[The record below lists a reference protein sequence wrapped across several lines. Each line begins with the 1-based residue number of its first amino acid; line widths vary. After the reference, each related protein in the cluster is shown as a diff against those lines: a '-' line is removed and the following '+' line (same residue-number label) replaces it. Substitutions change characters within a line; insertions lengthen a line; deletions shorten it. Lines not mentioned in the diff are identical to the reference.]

1 MRTSGSRGAGLTAL
15 AYDEL
20 PEGSEL
26 RREFDG
32 RGGVTITAPA
42 GEVPVAV
49 RRAAVRAGLLPASVA
64 SVLCFLV
71 IGGIVLKAARTNDLE
86 PSLRP
91 VAAVALGVLGTGVFL
106 FVWLKYSSMV
116 FYVLQ
121 DARRQSS
128 VLHANAGRLLFETAG
143 PMDNSSLEI
152 AVTDIESLHV
162 VHEIRRSARLPCLK
176 LVLRNGSSHLLLAGH
191 HLTELRW
198 ASAALSEAMEIPA
211 VTSDEGRLTP
221 RMRIG

>member
-1 MRTSGSRGAGLTAL
+1 MTAL

-42 GEVPVAV
+42 GEVSVAV

-91 VAAVALGVLGTGVFL
+91 VAAVALGVLGTGIFL

-116 FYVLQ
+116 FYALQ

-128 VLHANAGRLLFETAG
+128 VLHADARRLLLETAS
-143 PMDNSSLEI
+143 PVDNSSLEI
-152 AVTDIESLHV
+152 AVTDIGSLRLAQEMRWSV
-162 VHEIRRSARLPCLK
+162 RLPCLK
-176 LVLRNGSSHLLLAGH
+176 LVLRNGSSHLLLAG
-191 HLTELRW
+191 LQFEELRW
-198 ASAALSEAMEIPA
+198 AAAALSEVTGIPA
-211 VTSDEGRLTP
+211 VTSHEGRLRT
-221 RMRIG
+221 RIRIG